1 MPSTP
6 HEVLIVALR
15 EQPGLLGALVTKLTG
30 VKLPRSLKPADATLR
45 FVKPAELRLDLVLQ
59 GGRRRWVLVELQRGV
74 DPAKRR
80 RWPLAASLLFS
91 QTGALG
97 DVIVITARRA
107 VARWAERVAC
117 VRTRLGTELQLRPVV
132 LHLGADESKALLD
145 ERHPELAL
153 FAAWAMQHR
162 HGPAARA
169 VVERAFE
176 LTERLP
182 RALRRAQQ
190 RAILSVLS
198 ERMLELLR
206 EASMNPDKIPETPA
220 ARKLRLFLE
229 AQGRK
234 KGRAEGE
241 AKGRAEGR
249 QDALLTL
256 LRARGLSPS
265 QNDEA
270 RIRACADAAKL
281 DRWIA
286 QAATATTVR
295 EALRTRTQSARARPR
310 TPARSRQPPAS
321 RS

>member
-1 MPSTP
+1 MAIGHVP
-6 HEVLIVALR
+6 
-15 EQPGLLGALVTKLTG
+15 
-30 VKLPRSLKPADATLR
+30 
-45 FVKPAELRLDLVLQ
+45 
-59 GGRRRWVLVELQRGV
+59 
-74 DPAKRR
+74 
-80 RWPLAASLLFS
+80 
-91 QTGALG
+91 
-97 DVIVITARRA
+97 
-107 VARWAERVAC
+107 
-117 VRTRLGTELQLRPVV
+117 
-132 LHLGADESKALLD
+132 
-145 ERHPELAL
+145 
-153 FAAWAMQHR
+153 
-162 HGPAARA
+162 
-169 VVERAFE
+169 AFE

-241 AKGRAEGR
+241 ARGRAEGEARGRAEGEARGR
-249 QDALLTL
+249 QDALITL

-265 QNDEA
+265 QDDEA

-286 QAATATTVR
+286 RAATATTIR
-295 EALRTRTQSARARPR
+295 EALGGTRTPGARARPR
-310 TPARSRQPPAS
+310 APGRSRPTPAS

>member
-15 EQPGLLGALVTKLTG
+15 EQPGLLGALVSRLTG
-30 VKLPRSLKPADATLR
+30 VRLPRSLRPADATLR

-59 GGRRRWVLVELQRGV
+59 GGRRRWVLVELQRSV

-97 DVIVITARRA
+97 DVVVITARRA

-117 VRTRLGTELQLRPVV
+117 VRTRLGTVLQLKPVV
-132 LHLGADESKALLD
+132 LHLGASESEALLD

-162 HGPAARA
+162 HGPGARA

-234 KGRAEGE
+234 KGRAEGRAEGE
-241 AKGRAEGR
+241 AKGR

-265 QNDEA
+265 HDDEA

-281 DRWIA
+281 DRWITR
-286 QAATATTVR
+286 AATATTVR
-295 EALRTRTQSARARPR
+295 EALGTRSPRTRARPR
-310 TPARSRQPPAS
+310 APGRARPAPAS